1 MKPQARK
8 SPAPTKG
15 EELLEAEIALQEA
28 QLQQMQVLLDVV
40 SKDWRK

>member
-1 MKPQARK
+1 MKSKARK

-15 EELLEAEIALQEA
+15 EELLEAQIAFQDA